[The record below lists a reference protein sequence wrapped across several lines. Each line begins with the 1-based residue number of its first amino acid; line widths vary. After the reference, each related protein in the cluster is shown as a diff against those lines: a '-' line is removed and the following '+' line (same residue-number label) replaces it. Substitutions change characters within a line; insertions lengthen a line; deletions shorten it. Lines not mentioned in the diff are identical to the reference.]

1 MKPRRPSAEDADAS
15 CRQCKHF
22 HERTE
27 AGDGA
32 DWGECW
38 RDPPEMGY
46 EADEADEDDEDDP
59 VGAAIALDDPL
70 GVDYGDDRGADAADT
85 RSYAGAGYI
94 SFLPTAGTLTGHL
107 VDAESRA
114 VVAVAGVEVP
124 PPPTV
129 DTCAAGGGDRLL
141 ALTLY
146 EPGSVE

>member
-1 MKPRRPSAEDADAS
+1 MPRPRPAS
-15 CRQCKHF
+15 VTAGRAAPFRVAPWQETTREGGEVGP
-22 HERTE
+22 HE
-27 AGDGA
+27 
-32 DWGECW
+32 
-38 RDPPEMGY
+38 PPPPF
-46 EADEADEDDEDDP
+46 DDDEDDEDDP